1 MKRFPVAVKKDFIA
15 SISSA
20 SPIEALSEL
29 IWNGFDAGSS
39 KVQVYIENN
48 ELGSVSGIRVRDF
61 GEGIDHAKVE
71 ELFGSL
77 GDSWKKMQVRH
88 NNRALHGKNGK
99 GRFKAFALGEKVVW
113 STTFKKGDAP
123 HSFTISG
130 SLNALDNFEASD
142 PLVAPNAP
150 CGTEVSI
157 YNSPRNFRSL
167 HSESVLLELAKI
179 FGLYLTE
186 YPRISLEFDGQ
197 KINPDAAKVYQK
209 EYDIGN
215 VALPGGQNASVKL
228 VVVEWAIKTDRTIHL
243 CDSDGVSLFEIK
255 AEKIRAPGF
264 HFTAYIKCDHIRE
277 LDKTN
282 QLSMSELHPDIRAML
297 VPVKQ
302 KIKEHFRSRI
312 LEGQSK
318 IVDRW
323 KEEDIYP
330 YEEKIDLDPLEAA
343 ERQVFDI
350 LAVSVQSY
358 MPSFESADVKSKR
371 FTFRLLAQAI
381 KENPDSV
388 QTIIGEVLGLKKQDQ
403 DDLAGLLRKT
413 TLSSIISSAKIISDR
428 LNFLKGIENLIFD
441 KETKKTLLER
451 DQLHKILEKEAWIFR
466 EEFYLAASEETLEDV
481 LAKHIGLLKDREDDD
496 PVDVGEGKSGR
507 IDLMLQRAIQPRN
520 GEYDYLV
527 VELKRPSQK
536 INATVLSQIEGYAMA
551 VANDERFRGLKAKW
565 TFMVISNDFDDVAKR
580 KANQRDRPSGMV
592 YDDADMNVS
601 VWAKTWSEI
610 ISDAKS
616 RLHFVNKQLSYQAD
630 RDSSKEYL
638 IKTHAKY
645 IPEAGVTVDEN
656 LSDEHAADT
665 E

>member
-48 ELGSVSGIRVRDF
+48 ELGSVSEIRVRDF

-77 GDSWKKMQVRH
+77 GDSWKKAQVRH
-88 NNRALHGKNGK
+88 NNRSLHGKNGK

-113 STTFKKGDAP
+113 STTFKKSDAP
-123 HSFTISG
+123 HSFAITG
-130 SLNALDNFEASD
+130 SLNALDNFEATD
-142 PLVAPNAP
+142 PVASPNAS

-157 YNSPRNFRSL
+157 YNPPRNFRSL
-167 HSESVLLELAKI
+167 QSESVPLELAKI

-186 YPRISLEFDGQ
+186 YPSISLEFDGQ
-197 KINPDAAKVYQK
+197 KINPDAAKIYQK

-215 VALPGGQNASVKL
+215 VAFSGGQSAPVKL
-228 VVVEWAIKTDRTIHL
+228 VIVEWAIKTDRTINL
-243 CDSDGVSLFEIK
+243 CDVDGVSLFEIK

-282 QLSMSELHPDIRAML
+282 QLSLSELHPDIRAML
-297 VPVKQ
+297 VPVKH

-403 DDLAGLLRKT
+403 DDLAELLGKT

-441 KETKKTLLER
+441 KETKKAFLER
-451 DQLHKILEKEAWIFR
+451 DQLHKILENEAWIFH

-481 LAKHIGLLKDREDDD
+481 LAKHIGLLKDREDES

-536 INATVLSQIEGYAMA
+536 INAAVLSQIEGYAMA
-551 VANDERFRGLKAKW
+551 VANDERFRGLKARW

-610 ISDAKS
+610 ISDARS

-630 RDSSKEYL
+630 RESSKEYL

-645 IPEAGVTVDEN
+645 IPESGVTVDEN
-656 LSDEHAADT
+656 LSDEDAADT
-665 E
+665 